1 MKIEFF
7 DRNVGENNQKDFGEN
22 NNQSSSNVKNF
33 IKMEFRLQ
41 YFLHK
46 IYIMFLS
53 YYEVCKQQ
61 AYL

>member
-7 DRNVGENNQKDFGEN
+7 DRNVDENNQKDEKKK
-22 NNQSSSNVKNF
+22 SLLSVKNF

-46 IYIMFLS
+46 IYKMFLS
-53 YYEVCKQQ
+53 YYEV
-61 AYL
+61 

>member
-7 DRNVGENNQKDFGEN
+7 DRNVDENNQKDEKKK
-22 NNQSSSNVKNF
+22 SSLSVKNF
-33 IKMEFRLQ
+33 IKMEFRLKC
-41 YFLHK
+41 FLHK
-46 IYIMFLS
+46 IYKMFLS

>member
-7 DRNVGENNQKDFGEN
+7 DRNVDENNQKDEKKK
-22 NNQSSSNVKNF
+22 SSLSVKNF

-41 YFLHK
+41 CFLHK